1 MTTLGSGGMAE
12 KDWHKMPVRLTPE
25 HLMKADYLASKWG
38 MSRTEAI
45 RECIDAMFAREIA
58 QGWKDAQG

>member
-1 MTTLGSGGMAE
+1 MAE

-25 HLMKADYLASKWG
+25 HLQKADYLGSKWG

-58 QGWKDAQG
+58 EGRTNAEG

>member
-1 MTTLGSGGMAE
+1 MKTLECGGMAG
-12 KDWHKMPVRLTPE
+12 KAGNQYAPFSMPE
-25 HLMKADYLASKWG
+25 HLQKADYLASKWG

-45 RECIDAMFAREIA
+45 RECLDVMFAREIA

>member
-1 MTTLGSGGMAE
+1 MAE
-12 KDWHKMPVRLTPE
+12 KDWHKMPVRLTTE
-25 HLMKADYLASKWG
+25 HLQKADYLASKWG

-45 RECIDAMFAREIA
+45 RECLDVMFAREIA

>member
-1 MTTLGSGGMAE
+1 MAE

-25 HLMKADYLASKWG
+25 HLQKADYLGSKWG

-58 QGWKDAQG
+58 EGWTNAEG